1 LCIQG
6 GKQGELTVTNESI
19 EVAVARY
26 RGLCRTTASMY
37 VNSVEEEFDD
47 IVQVLMVKA
56 WVAVERFDESKWVR
70 DDERQE
76 AQDRFVF
83 SCVKN
88 GMKDVLKRPRRRL
101 VFIEDVSP
109 GDRPA
114 ELQED
119 SDLVYASVEDEGI
132 VLPSTLSEM
141 ERGIIHL
148 LTTGLTQIEAGARHG
163 LSRHQIDRVM
173 GEIRTKMADW
183 KPTSPA
189 PDRDAPPAA
198 LAA

>member
-1 LCIQG
+1 M
-6 GKQGELTVTNESI
+6 

-37 VNSVEEEFDD
+37 VGAVEEEFDD
-47 IVQVLMVKA
+47 IVQVLMTKA
-56 WVAVERFDESKWVR
+56 WVAVKRFDPSKWVR

-88 GMKDVLKRPRRRL
+88 QMKDLLKRKRRGL
-101 VFIEDVSP
+101 LFIEDVSP
-109 GDRPA
+109 CDRPA

-119 SDLVYASVEDEGI
+119 ADLVYASVEDEEL
-132 VLPSTLSEM
+132 VLPSTLSAM
-141 ERGIIHL
+141 ERGVIGL

-183 KPTSPA
+183 KPTSPV
-189 PDRDAPPAA
+189 PDPDAPPAV